1 MVKRVQ
7 IKTKGIKNILTK
19 INIPQAVSEYIWNGF
34 DAGATKVEL
43 NYEPKENGNLRKL
56 IIIDNGFG
64 IPEDQLDK
72 KFGPFHQSE
81 KIQDET
87 KEKNKSLPH
96 GYRGIGRLTF
106 YQFANFAKWAT
117 IYSKNGKN
125 HKYQIEVNSDN
136 LENYLPKS
144 EDIVDEPVET
154 DEPIGTIVEF
164 DGFIIIHDNRRNV
177 CEEIIRYLKREF
189 CWFLELFQSRGY
201 SLKINGK
208 ELDYSPIIIKNISKT
223 YEVPN
228 NRENFNVK
236 YVLWDEMINKE
247 YSYYYYLDNDGN
259 ELFKETTT
267 LNNQGDNFYH
277 SVYVSSD
284 YFKNFYFSKIGDD
297 KQKAISENMNSETFK
312 YLKSVL
318 EKELYNLRKPF
329 LKENS
334 SKIVD
339 EFAQYNVDLVI
350 REGDDD
356 FVKFKKE
363 ELRNVVCE
371 LYQIQPKIFAKLN
384 IEQKR
389 TFIGLLKLLLDSD
402 ERDSL
407 ISIIGK
413 VIDLSR
419 EERQELDNI
428 LKTNQ
433 LNRIVKTIKLI
444 SGRYRVV
451 EALKQ
456 LVFNHDFGA
465 NERNHLQPLIKNNY
479 WIFGEQ
485 YSLASADEDFQSA
498 LKKYLYVLDEK
509 ERDTSLEHEN
519 KKDRMDIFLCKRDLT
534 SDSNHNIIVE
544 LKHPTN
550 IRLGEKEV
558 SQVKRYM
565 RTIRSIDEFNDP
577 TSKWDFILVG
587 NKFDSTDYIQYELKS
602 MEKNGRSGLI
612 HEPDGQFSFYV
623 KTWSQIVNEFEKR
636 HDFLNKKLKIE
647 KKSLIKEAKS
657 ADELI
662 QIAKNK

>member
-1 MVKRVQ
+1 M
-7 IKTKGIKNILTK
+7 
-19 INIPQAVSEYIWNGF
+19 
-34 DAGATKVEL
+34 
-43 NYEPKENGNLRKL
+43 
-56 IIIDNGFG
+56 
-64 IPEDQLDK
+64 
-72 KFGPFHQSE
+72 
-81 KIQDET
+81 
-87 KEKNKSLPH
+87 
-96 GYRGIGRLTF
+96 
-106 YQFANFAKWAT
+106 
-117 IYSKNGKN
+117 
-125 HKYQIEVNSDN
+125 
-136 LENYLPKS
+136 
-144 EDIVDEPVET
+144 
-154 DEPIGTIVEF
+154 
-164 DGFIIIHDNRRNV
+164 
-177 CEEIIRYLKREF
+177 
-189 CWFLELFQSRGY
+189 
-201 SLKINGK
+201 
-208 ELDYSPIIIKNISKT
+208 
-223 YEVPN
+223 
-228 NRENFNVK
+228 
-236 YVLWDEMINKE
+236 
-247 YSYYYYLDNDGN
+247 
-259 ELFKETTT
+259 
-267 LNNQGDNFYH
+267 
-277 SVYVSSD
+277 
-284 YFKNFYFSKIGDD
+284 
-297 KQKAISENMNSETFK
+297 
-312 YLKSVL
+312 
-318 EKELYNLRKPF
+318 
-329 LKENS
+329 
-334 SKIVD
+334 
-339 EFAQYNVDLVI
+339 NVDLVI

-371 LYQIQPKIFAKLN
+371 LYQIQPKIFVKLN

-402 ERDSL
+402 ERDRL
-407 ISIIGK
+407 ISIIDK
-413 VIDLSR
+413 VIDLSS
-419 EERQELDNI
+419 EERQDLYNL

-465 NERNHLQPLIKNNY
+465 NERDHLQPLIKNNY

-485 YSLASADEDFQSA
+485 YSLASADEDFESA
-498 LKKYLYVLDEK
+498 LNKYTDILDG
-509 ERDTSLEHEN
+509 RRNDNSFEHEN

-534 SDSNHNIIVE
+534 SDRIHNIIVE
-544 LKHPTN
+544 LKHPN
-550 IRLGEKEV
+550 INLGEDEV

-636 HDFLNKKLKIE
+636 HDFLNKKLEIE